1 MVICYLQES
10 SFVILSWKGNDV
22 LHRGLVMLGN
32 KLHIFISFPYCV
44 VLSTHT
50 YAQKTLNLQHSKH
63 TYGGG
68 GVCNIQ
74 RSFTF
79 PPLSHGNSS
88 ETNIW
93 FLKKITLIS
102 SLFSYIHSCIHS
114 QQIHTIFKCH
124 TYTNTSGCSLSDVS
138 SLPYLL

>member
-68 GVCNIQ
+68 VCVQ
-74 RSFTF
+74 
-79 PPLSHGNSS
+79 
-88 ETNIW
+88 
-93 FLKKITLIS
+93 
-102 SLFSYIHSCIHS
+102 
-114 QQIHTIFKCH
+114 
-124 TYTNTSGCSLSDVS
+124 
-138 SLPYLL
+138 YLAFVHIPSTVAWKFQ

>member
-68 GVCNIQ
+68 GVCNI
-74 RSFTF
+74 
-79 PPLSHGNSS
+79 
-88 ETNIW
+88 
-93 FLKKITLIS
+93 
-102 SLFSYIHSCIHS
+102 
-114 QQIHTIFKCH
+114 
-124 TYTNTSGCSLSDVS
+124 
-138 SLPYLL
+138 